1 MSSPNTEWSEA
12 TRSALITAGR
22 QLAEAVLVHVEKL
35 EQLQGDADLDKA
47 DASTGELG
55 LALDR
60 FEDAQLE
67 YCGTDLPFL
76 DLTDTGLYDEDDDD
90 DDEDDDEPDVA
101 SSSAE
106 DVEAISVMS
115 RIDLMVTDHEAV
127 RQAAT
132 AAGEQ
137 IGGSAPEHLGEAL
150 YNLTAVGGINQL
162 METPG
167 IRPVAALTLF
177 TQQPDPFTGKDID
190 EADVSTIFDL
200 EAAPVLFAASDV
212 WDESGEANT
221 PDEPT
226 GDPSLN

>member
-1 MSSPNTEWSEA
+1 MSSPNSEWSED

-22 QLAEAVLVHVEKL
+22 QLAEAVLVHVERL
-35 EQLQGDADLDKA
+35 EQLTSDDDLDKA
-47 DASTGELG
+47 DASTQELG

-60 FEDAQLE
+60 FEDVQLD
-67 YCGTDLPFL
+67 YCGTGLPFL
-76 DLTDTGLYDEDDDD
+76 DLSETGAYEDEDA
-90 DDEDDDEPDVA
+90 DDEADEDENA
-101 SSSAE
+101 GSNAE

-132 AAGEQ
+132 AAGQE
-137 IGGSAPEHLGEAL
+137 IGGAAPEHLGEAL

-167 IRPVAALTLF
+167 IRPIAALTLF

-190 EADVSTIFDL
+190 EADISVIFDL

-212 WDESGEANT
+212 WDDSEESNE
-221 PDEPT
+221 PDPPL

>member
-1 MSSPNTEWSEA
+1 MSSPNTEWSED

-22 QLAEAVLVHVEKL
+22 QLAEAVLIHVEKL
-35 EQLQGDADLDKA
+35 EQLKGEDDLDRA

-60 FEDAQLE
+60 FEDIQLE
-67 YCGTDLPFL
+67 YCGTGLPFL
-76 DLTDTGLYDEDDDD
+76 DLSESDVYG
-90 DDEDDDEPDVA
+90 DDEDDDEVDEA
-101 SSSAE
+101 DSSAE

-115 RIDLMVTDHEAV
+115 RIDLLVTDHEGV

-132 AAGEQ
+132 AAAQQ
-137 IGGSAPEHLGEAL
+137 IGGNAPEHLGEAL

-177 TQQPDPFTGKDID
+177 TQQPDPFTGHDID
-190 EADVSTIFDL
+190 EADISSIFDL
-200 EAAPVLFAASDV
+200 ETAPVLFAASDV
-212 WDESGEANT
+212 WDESNEPDA
-221 PDEPT
+221 DEPT
-226 GDPSLN
+226 GNPSLN

>member
-1 MSSPNTEWSEA
+1 MSSSNTEWSEE
-12 TRSALITAGR
+12 TRSALITGGR

-35 EQLQGDADLDKA
+35 EQLKGDDDLDKA
-47 DASTGELG
+47 DAATGELG

-60 FEDAQLE
+60 FEDVQLD
-67 YCGTDLPFL
+67 YCGTGLPFL
-76 DLTDTGLYDEDDDD
+76 DLTDAGIYEDEDADDD
-90 DDEDDDEPDVA
+90 AEEDEA
-101 SSSAE
+101 GSSAE

-132 AAGEQ
+132 AAGQQ
-137 IGGSAPEHLGEAL
+137 IGGSPPEHLGEAL

-177 TQQPDPFTGKDID
+177 TQQPDPFTGQDID
-190 EADVSTIFDL
+190 EADISTIFDL
-200 EAAPVLFAASDV
+200 ESAPVLFAASDV
-212 WDESGEANT
+212 WDGSGKTEE

>member
-1 MSSPNTEWSEA
+1 MSSSNTEWSED

-35 EQLQGDADLDKA
+35 EQLRGEDDLDKA

-60 FEDAQLE
+60 FEDIQLE
-67 YCGTDLPFL
+67 YCGTGLSFL
-76 DLTDTGLYDEDDDD
+76 DLSESDVYGDEFDDD
-90 DDEDDDEPDVA
+90 DDEAVDQAD
-101 SSSAE
+101 SSAE

-115 RIDLMVTDHEAV
+115 RIDLLVTDHEGV

-132 AAGEQ
+132 AAAQQ
-137 IGGSAPEHLGEAL
+137 IGGNAPEHLGEAL

-177 TQQPDPFTGKDID
+177 TQQPDPFTGQDID
-190 EADVSTIFDL
+190 EADISSIFDL

-212 WDESGEANT
+212 WDESNQPDAD
-221 PDEPT
+221 DEPT